1 MCRLRY
7 FCVLGFWACLG
18 IPGYLDAEVFGISG
32 SVGAAMRTNVCRWAE
47 EGISE
52 DYRVLG
58 GGEGLVEACECFG
71 QEFVGDRRRGRIVGA
86 LEWAIWKRGAWGEEG
101 LLCTADYRL
110 SGNRVEVGRGF
121 RLLSGTEAGE
131 QAYEGRKRG
140 GNIRGA
146 GISYEIPAPGWCL
159 LT

>member
-1 MCRLRY
+1 MFAGGRRKELVR
-7 FCVLGFWACLG
+7 
-18 IPGYLDAEVFGISG
+18 ITGYLV
-32 SVGAAMRTNVCRWAE
+32 
-47 EGISE
+47 
-52 DYRVLG
+52 

-71 QEFVGDRRRGRIVGA
+71 QEFVGDCRRGRIVGA

-110 SGNRVEVGRGF
+110 SGNRVEAGRGF